1 MRITEGRIVKIL
13 GDIYYVSN
21 GFEVLECSC
30 LKTIRRDRLVI
41 GDIVTIKENEYAKD
55 KYIITK
61 VLPRKNVI
69 PRPYVANLDKLL
81 IILAIEP
88 KPDLLLVDK
97 LVIYCRLN
105 NIEPIIVINKI
116 DLASAGFV
124 ESIHSQYLGIK
135 IFEISAKNEIGLNKI
150 KSELSGAFSAACGQ
164 SAVGKSSF
172 INALMPNLQLQ
183 TQGLSEKISRGK
195 HTTRVNEIF
204 VCDDFLIADTPG
216 FSSLDLNIDYK
227 DLCKYYPEFEDYI
240 DNCKYLDCSHIKEG
254 KDCGVCRAISDG
266 KINKDRYDRYI
277 DLYQKLKEK
286 WEKKYD

>member
-61 VLPRKNVI
+61 ILPRKNVI

-116 DLASAGFV
+116 DLASASFA

-135 IFEISAKNEIGLNKI
+135 IFEISAKKIG
-150 KSELSGAFSAACGQ
+150 
-164 SAVGKSSF
+164 
-172 INALMPNLQLQ
+172 
-183 TQGLSEKISRGK
+183 
-195 HTTRVNEIF
+195 
-204 VCDDFLIADTPG
+204 
-216 FSSLDLNIDYK
+216 
-227 DLCKYYPEFEDYI
+227 
-240 DNCKYLDCSHIKEG
+240 
-254 KDCGVCRAISDG
+254 RAHV
-266 KINKDRYDRYI
+266 
-277 DLYQKLKEK
+277 
-286 WEKKYD
+286 